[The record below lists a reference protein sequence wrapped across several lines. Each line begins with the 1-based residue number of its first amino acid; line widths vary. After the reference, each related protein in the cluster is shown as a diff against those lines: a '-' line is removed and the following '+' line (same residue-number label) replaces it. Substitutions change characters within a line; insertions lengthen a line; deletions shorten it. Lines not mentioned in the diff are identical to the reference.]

1 MKSTCDFPDDFY
13 NIETLLGKADG
24 LQTVRQRL
32 SAEMADNSG
41 LIRTFIVRAEDS
53 RLMMDMKNMRKW
65 YSQLYDLNRDL
76 IAGYKIRCN
85 NHQELMDTLK
95 QVNQVI
101 QKAGRLRV
109 GKSKAKVISD
119 CRNAI
124 KGSNV
129 NVLLKVM
136 RTGES

>member
-1 MKSTCDFPDDFY
+1 
-13 NIETLLGKADG
+13 
-24 LQTVRQRL
+24 
-32 SAEMADNSG
+32 MADNSG

-95 QVNQVI
+95 QVNQTI

-109 GKSKAKVISD
+109 GKSKAKVKSD

-129 NVLLKVM
+129 NILIKVM

>member
-1 MKSTCDFPDDFY
+1 M
-13 NIETLLGKADG
+13 
-24 LQTVRQRL
+24 RQRL

-95 QVNQVI
+95 QVNQII

-109 GKSKAKVISD
+109 GKSKAKVISY
-119 CRNAI
+119 CRTAI
-124 KGSNV
+124 KESNV

>member
-1 MKSTCDFPDDFY
+1 MFLLNFILDELKSTCDFPDDFY

-76 IAGYKIRCN
+76 IAGYKIRCT

-101 QKAGRLRV
+101 QKAGRL
-109 GKSKAKVISD
+109 SCLLYTSD
-119 CRNAI
+119 AAD
-124 KGSNV
+124 
-129 NVLLKVM
+129 
-136 RTGES
+136 E

>member
-1 MKSTCDFPDDFY
+1 MKSTCDFPDEFDST
-13 NIETLLGKADG
+13 ETLLSKADG

-76 IAGYKIRCN
+76 IVGYKIRCN

-95 QVNQVI
+95 QVNQII

-119 CRNAI
+119 CRTAI

-129 NVLLKVM
+129 NVFLKVM